1 MGGWKNEH
9 GDGYCSHHSG
19 YYDNHSDNHG
29 HEEGLNM
36 GDMREAL
43 WSKLQDIDHSLAA
56 LEAVTR
62 ALAGAG
68 SMDAADMDN
77 VMWHIAE
84 SLQSIRADVD
94 DSTAMVQMMKG
105 AA

>member
-1 MGGWKNEH
+1 
-9 GDGYCSHHSG
+9 
-19 YYDNHSDNHG
+19 
-29 HEEGLNM
+29 M

-84 SLQSIRADVD
+84 TVQGIRADVD
-94 DSTAMVQMMKG
+94 DGTAMVQMMKG